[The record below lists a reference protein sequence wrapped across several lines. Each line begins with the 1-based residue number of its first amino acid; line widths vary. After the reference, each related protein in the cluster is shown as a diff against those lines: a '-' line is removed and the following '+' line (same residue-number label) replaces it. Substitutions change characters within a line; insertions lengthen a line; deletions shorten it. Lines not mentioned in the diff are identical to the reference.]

1 LSRDIVV
8 PGDLLDDSG
17 NKDAGSHAYKE
28 GSKVYAERLGLKKD
42 QGSHVEVVALSGK
55 RYEPQRGDLVIGTI
69 IEAKPS
75 IWFLDIN
82 GPSDVGM
89 HVNEVPWRV
98 DFGETT
104 KYLEIGDTVLMKVYH
119 VDERREPQVT
129 MKDRTCRKLEG
140 GVTITVPPSKV
151 PRIIGRRGSMIK
163 TIKNNTDCRLFVGKN
178 GVVWFDG
185 EPEEVSHVR
194 SAIQMIV
201 DQAHT
206 SGLTKRVETFLTE
219 GPEAVDPPN
228 E

>member
-17 NKDAGSHAYKE
+17 NKEAGSNAYKE
-28 GSKVYAERLGLKKD
+28 GSKVYAERLGLKKE
-42 QGSHVEVVALSGK
+42 GSGHVEVVALSGK

-104 KYLEIGDTVLMKVYH
+104 KYLDIGDTALMKVYH
-119 VDERREPQVT
+119 VDEQREAQVT

-140 GVTITVPPSKV
+140 GMTITVPPSKV

-185 EPEEVSHVR
+185 EPGEVSHVR
-194 SAIQMIV
+194 SAIEMIV

-206 SGLTKRVETFLTE
+206 SGLTERVETFLTD
-219 GPEAVDPPN
+219 GPEAVDHPT

>member
-1 LSRDIVV
+1 LSREVVV

-17 NKDAGSHAYKE
+17 QKEAGSNAYKE
-28 GSKVYAERLGLKKD
+28 GSEVYAERVGFKKE
-42 QGSHVEVVALSGK
+42 GSNHVEVVALSGK

-104 KYLEIGDTVLMKVYH
+104 KYLDIGETALMKVYH
-119 VDERREPQVT
+119 VDEQREAQVT

-140 GVTITVPPSKV
+140 GTTITVPPSKV

-178 GVVWFDG
+178 GVIWFDG
-185 EPEEVSHVR
+185 EAEEVSHVR
-194 SAIQMIV
+194 NAIQMIV

-206 SGLTKRVETFLTE
+206 SGLTERVETFLNE
-219 GPEAVDPPN
+219 GPEAVDPPK